1 MTIILGWYPEGSS
14 GAKRDEVLATH
25 SATIP
30 CSTSPSPQPQSI
42 VKTEPSTPPPILQI
56 LHSPDVE
63 PEPLPSYG
71 WKHPAELQ
79 YFTPEDWLPTK
90 LIFYLIANAFSVP
103 PRTAVRGTPFFLL
116 TRMNGETVTLPV
128 GYRIPLLFLA
138 RFQWLSL
145 KLVLT
150 ASSRE
155 TEWNEYKFSILHV
168 SRLCT
173 ALLDAAQEYVR
184 VSSEEGISKGMDRKW
199 RCATFDRALARYRLK
214 WFISGPEQVEEFNQ
228 TVGEDEYSKDAVKF
242 DWRRWAIKGHRG
254 FTLTDDEITIGITAE
269 QFLVGLK
276 QKNVDWYWDTEDHPI
291 FNGIDA
297 WSLRALASSVSPSA
311 SELPSTYSQTPP
323 GSKPVEPVTVTTTAV
338 ELVPTG
344 NIPSSA
350 RSLAHTASDFKLT
363 NSVVSSSGSGPS
375 SSQEHKNVSN
385 SNFVPVPNSN
395 GPAGNSRPSHSTNKQ
410 IPSHQPTSSAPIKT
424 NSSQKNTSRKRPG
437 SPLEKEMKTAS
448 KRVSSKDKTPSSTST
463 LANGKRAKGASGEK
477 LSQCGSN
484 SINGENGNYNSPS
497 SCPPDSIKTLI
508 PSTAPNKSN
517 NMIVDEP
524 SPRVSIPRI
533 SGHQGSHQ
541 NGTTNGGVG
550 NTSENAVPAPPP
562 PSSPACSSAQNVFLP
577 PTPITASSSSS
588 LSYPLPGPSGY
599 PFVPYSSLLT
609 HSSASP
615 PIPVL
620 IPTPTQIPLASDAPL
635 PPDTTLPS
643 NALLASENLSSSTV
657 IQIIDLIF
665 SSFADSLSRFSDE
678 IKQTKAESVA
688 EIKEHLTS
696 TLLADGNKS
705 ESTWVRDPGLE
716 DAVRNIIQENV
727 GDIVGNAIENVN
739 QKNLRE
745 VVTNEIQTVLQQE
758 PSVAFLNTLTKDIQ
772 TMKDDILA
780 ATQREVRDGVRILV
794 ATIRTEVVGSSNDV
808 RIKGGMVSRNVRQKR
823 RAPAAQ
829 RDHPISRRPFDMMDV
844 DKDAYKVVS
853 GHRIE
858 HPLQHLLGEPA
869 ENKDGFS
876 EGLSNPDENYDEDH
890 EEAGLHTDPHIGEAD
905 MDDLYGGGGG
915 GDGHSVSGRVFS
927 RTSSNRHDNKNG
939 NEYGNGSPARVAD
952 DGLPFKSRRKFGL

>member
-14 GAKRDEVLATH
+14 GAKRDEAPATH
-25 SATIP
+25 SASIP
-30 CSTSPSPQPQSI
+30 YSTSPSPQPQSI
-42 VKTEPSTPPPILQI
+42 VKIEPSTPPPILQI

-63 PEPLPSYG
+63 PEPLPAYG

-103 PRTAVRGTPFFLL
+103 PRAAVRGTPFFFL
-116 TRMNGETVTLPV
+116 TRMNGETVTLPI

-214 WFISGPEQVEEFNQ
+214 WFISGPEQVEEFYQ

-242 DWRRWAIKGHRG
+242 DWRRWAMKGHRG
-254 FTLTDDEITIGITAE
+254 FTLTDDEITIGIMAE

-291 FNGIDA
+291 LNGIDA

-323 GSKPVEPVTVTTTAV
+323 GSKPVEPVTVATTAV

-344 NIPSSA
+344 NIPM
-350 RSLAHTASDFKLT
+350 
-363 NSVVSSSGSGPS
+363 SSSSSSPF

-395 GPAGNSRPSHSTNKQ
+395 GPVGNSRPSHPTNKQ
-410 IPSHQPTSSAPIKT
+410 IPSRQPTSSAPVKT
-424 NSSQKNTSRKRPG
+424 NSSRKITSRKRPG
-437 SPLEKEMKTAS
+437 SPLEKVMKAAS
-448 KRVSSKDKTPSSTST
+448 KRVTSKDKTPSSTST
-463 LANGKRAKGASGEK
+463 LANGKRAKGALGEK
-477 LSQCGSN
+477 LSQCGSH
-484 SINGENGNYNSPS
+484 SINGESGNNDSAS
-497 SCPPDSIKTLI
+497 SCPPDSIKTST
-508 PSTAPNKSN
+508 PSTTPNKSN
-517 NMIVDEP
+517 NMTVDEP
-524 SPRVSIPRI
+524 SPRVIIPRI
-533 SGHQGSHQ
+533 SGCQGSHQ
-541 NGTTNGGVG
+541 DCTMNGGVDI
-550 NTSENAVPAPPP
+550 TSENAVPVPP

-615 PIPVL
+615 PTPVL
-620 IPTPTQIPLASDAPL
+620 ISIPTQIPLASDAPL
-635 PPDTTLPS
+635 PPDTTHPSKALP
-643 NALLASENLSSSTV
+643 ASENLSSSTV
-657 IQIIDLIF
+657 IQIIDSIF

-678 IKQTKAESVA
+678 IKQAKAEGVA
-688 EIKEHLTS
+688 EIREHLRS
-696 TLLADGNKS
+696 TILGDGNKS
-705 ESTWVRDPGLE
+705 ESARVRDPGLE
-716 DAVRNIIQENV
+716 DAVRNIVQENV
-727 GDIVGNAIENVN
+727 RDIVGNALENVV
-739 QKNLRE
+739 QKNLRDA
-745 VVTNEIQTVLQQE
+745 VANEIQTVLQQQQQQQ
-758 PSVAFLNTLTKDIQ
+758 PSPVFLDTISKDIQ
-772 TMKDDILA
+772 TMKEDILA

-808 RIKGGMVSRNVRQKR
+808 SIKGETVSRNGRQNR
-823 RAPAAQ
+823 RAFATQ
-829 RDHPISRRPFDMMDV
+829 RDHTMSRKPVDLMDV

-853 GHRIE
+853 VHRIQ
-858 HPLQHLLGEPA
+858 HPLQHLLGEPV
-869 ENKDGFS
+869 ENKEDALT
-876 EGLSNPDENYDEDH
+876 EGSSNPDEDYGEDH
-890 EEAGLHTDPHIGEAD
+890 EEVGLNTDTHIGEAD
-905 MDDLYGGGGG
+905 MDDLYGGGDGR
-915 GDGHSVSGRVFS
+915 GDGDHVVRGRVFS
-927 RTSSNRHDNKNG
+927 RTSLNFNRHDNRNG
-939 NEYGNGSPARVAD
+939 NEYGNESPAACVAD
-952 DGLPFKSRRKFGL
+952 AGLPFKSRRKFGF

>member
-14 GAKRDEVLATH
+14 GAKRDEAPATH
-25 SATIP
+25 SASIP

-42 VKTEPSTPPPILQI
+42 VKIEPSTPPPILQF

-103 PRTAVRGTPFFLL
+103 PRAAVRGTPFFLL

-214 WFISGPEQVEEFNQ
+214 WFISGPEQVEEFYQ

-291 FNGIDA
+291 LNGIDA

-323 GSKPVEPVTVTTTAV
+323 GSKPVEPVTVATTVV
-338 ELVPTG
+338 ESVPTG
-344 NIPSSA
+344 NTPSSA
-350 RSLAHTASDFKLT
+350 RSLAYITSDFKLT
-363 NSVVSSSGSGPS
+363 NSIVSSSSSSPF

-395 GPAGNSRPSHSTNKQ
+395 GPVGNSRSHSTNKQ
-410 IPSHQPTSSAPIKT
+410 IPSRQPTSSAPVKT
-424 NSSQKNTSRKRPG
+424 NFSQKITSRKRPG

-448 KRVSSKDKTPSSTST
+448 KRVTSKDKTPSSTST
-463 LANGKRAKGASGEK
+463 LANGKRAKGALGEK
-477 LSQCGSN
+477 LSHCGSH
-484 SINGENGNYNSPS
+484 SINGESGNNDSAS
-497 SCPPDSIKTLI
+497 SCPPDSIKTSI
-508 PSTAPNKSN
+508 PSTTPNKSN
-517 NMIVDEP
+517 NMTVDEP
-524 SPRVSIPRI
+524 SPRVIIPRI

-541 NGTTNGGVG
+541 NGTTNGGVDI
-550 NTSENAVPAPPP
+550 TSDNAVPVPP
-562 PSSPACSSAQNVFLP
+562 PSSPACSSSQNVFLP
-577 PTPITASSSSS
+577 PTPMTASSSSS

-620 IPTPTQIPLASDAPL
+620 ISIPTQIPLASDDPP

-643 NALLASENLSSSTV
+643 KAPPASENLSSSTV
-657 IQIIDLIF
+657 IQIIDSIF

-678 IKQTKAESVA
+678 IKQAKAEGVA
-688 EIKEHLTS
+688 EIREHLTS
-696 TLLADGNKS
+696 TILGDGNKS
-705 ESTWVRDPGLE
+705 ESALVRDPDLE
-716 DAVRNIIQENV
+716 DAVRNIVQANV
-727 GDIVGNAIENVN
+727 RDIVGNAVENVV
-739 QKNLRE
+739 QKNLQDI
-745 VVTNEIQTVLQQE
+745 VTNEIQTVLQQE
-758 PSVAFLNTLTKDIQ
+758 PSPAFLNTLTKDIQ

-780 ATQREVRDGVRILV
+780 ATQIEVRDGVRILV
-794 ATIRTEVVGSSNDV
+794 ATIRTEVVGSSNNV
-808 RIKGGMVSRNVRQKR
+808 RIKGETVSRNGRQKR

-829 RDHPISRRPFDMMDV
+829 TDHTMNRRPVDMMDV

-853 GHRIE
+853 LHRIE

-869 ENKDGFS
+869 ENKEDGLT
-876 EGLSNPDENYDEDH
+876 EGLSNPDEYDEDH
-890 EEAGLHTDPHIGEAD
+890 EEAGLNADPHIRED
-905 MDDLYGGGGG
+905 MDDLYGGGGDSG
-915 GDGHSVSGRVFS
+915 QGVGGRVFS
-927 RTSSNRHDNKNG
+927 RTSLNRHDNKNG
-939 NEYGNGSPARVAD
+939 NECGNESPARVAD